1 MMANMDWITI
11 LVAAAVG
18 FVVGGIWYGPL
29 FGAAWMKERGFTEEE
44 LKKGNMV
51 LIYGTTFLLSIVSA
65 IFLGHLLA
73 HFGEMSARS
82 TMMISTGIAL
92 GFIVPAIG
100 INYLFSRASLKL
112 FGIDAGYW
120 IAFYAAMGAVFIFL
134 G

>member
-1 MMANMDWITI
+1 MANMHWMTI
-11 LVAAAVG
+11 LIAAAAG
-18 FVVGGIWYGPL
+18 FLVGGVWYGPL
-29 FGAAWMKERGFTEEE
+29 LGKAWMHERGLTDEG
-44 LKKGNMV
+44 LKQGNML
-51 LIYGTTFLLSIVSA
+51 LIYGTTFMLSIVSA

-120 IAFYAAMGAVFIFL
+120 IVFYAAMGAIFVAL